1 VATSQAA
8 VFLVCSKISESE
20 PCAWCH
26 YYWRQGNI
34 SWRQKNGVKLLG
46 YVGIDLELTVRG
58 KDLSA
63 VTIDAKLG
71 ANSNG
76 AKSLF
81 K

>member
-1 VATSQAA
+1 VLGAIIIGAKVTHLDAR
-8 VFLVCSKISESE
+8 KI
-20 PCAWCH
+20 
-26 YYWRQGNI
+26 
-34 SWRQKNGVKLLG
+34 GVKLLG
-46 YVGIDLELTVRG
+46 YVGIDSELTVRG

>member
-1 VATSQAA
+1 VLGVIIIGAKVTHLG
-8 VFLVCSKISESE
+8 VRKI
-20 PCAWCH
+20 
-26 YYWRQGNI
+26 
-34 SWRQKNGVKLLG
+34 GVKLLG

-76 AKSLF
+76 TKSLF